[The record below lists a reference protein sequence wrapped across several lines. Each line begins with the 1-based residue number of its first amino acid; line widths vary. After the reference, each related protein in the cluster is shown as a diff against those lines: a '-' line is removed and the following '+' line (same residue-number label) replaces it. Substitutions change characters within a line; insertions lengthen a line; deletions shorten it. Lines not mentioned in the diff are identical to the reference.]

1 MYLLTVELDRVGVAH
16 LSQNILSV
24 TLSYKP
30 FLRILTSIS
39 YYLKKK
45 KKKKACF
52 LAAEAPRQMLCNT
65 SLYLFV
71 RKT

>member
-45 KKKKACF
+45 KKKKGLFSSSWGTKADA
-52 LAAEAPRQMLCNT
+52 LQ
-65 SLYLFV
+65 YLIIPV
-71 RKT
+71 C

>member
-1 MYLLTVELDRVGVAH
+1 MYLLTVELDKVGVAH

-24 TLSYKP
+24 TWSYKP

-45 KKKKACF
+45 KKGLFSSSWGTRADA
-52 LAAEAPRQMLCNT
+52 LQ
-65 SLYLFV
+65 YLIIPV
-71 RKT
+71 C